1 MGTDLTALT
10 SDVIRT
16 KGTSKGAAGTNF
28 NVNLTIPAGTKRVYV
43 AIPASKNKALSSVI
57 DVDGM
62 GLDVKGNFTKQTV
75 SVEGANGYTAVDYDV
90 FIVENL
96 AGLAATTYQIKF

>member
-1 MGTDLTALT
+1 
-10 SDVIRT
+10 
-16 KGTSKGAAGTNF
+16 
-28 NVNLTIPAGTKRVYV
+28 
-43 AIPASKNKALSSVI
+43 
-57 DVDGM
+57 M
-62 GLDVKGNFTKQTV
+62 GLDVKGNFIKQTV

>member
-1 MGTDLTALT
+1 M
-10 SDVIRT
+10 IRT
-16 KGTSKGAAGTNF
+16 KGTSKGAAGSNF
-28 NVNLTIPAGTKRVYV
+28 NVNLAIPAGTKRVYV

-62 GLDVKGNFTKQTV
+62 GLDVKGNFIKQTV